1 MGQLPREAGRLR
13 SVCPGTQPQ
22 WALRRSKNAVSCLP
36 TASGEVDARV
46 LTLGSPDEGTAMQS
60 GGVLS
65 EDSQARRVKELKRFY
80 SF

>member
-1 MGQLPREAGRLR
+1 MFAH
-13 SVCPGTQPQ
+13 
-22 WALRRSKNAVSCLP
+22 CL
-36 TASGEVDARV
+36 GGVDARV